1 MKKIHFVLTL
11 AIAVFMLFLLKDII
25 IKASIESAVSYKTG
39 LRIKIGELKTNFS
52 KGFISIK
59 DMFILNPK
67 GFDDRIMAELPE
79 VYIDYDLSA
88 ILKRKI
94 HLKNIKINLKELMI
108 VKEKDDRKNLDHIKS
123 LKKKGTERQKEKDSG
138 SQSLQIDN
146 LYLKMGKV
154 IYKDYSAGEKPMIT
168 EFDININARYKNL
181 KNTDA
186 IMRLIIAKALI
197 NTTLST
203 LSDFDRFEDIASDA
217 LDGGKNVFKKAFEEI
232 KSLFGSPE
240 DEE

>member
-1 MKKIHFVLTL
+1 MKKIRFILILAISVFILFVL
-11 AIAVFMLFLLKDII
+11 KDVL

-39 LRIKIGELKTNFS
+39 LRIEIGELKTSFS
-52 KGFISIK
+52 KGFIRIK

-67 GFDDRIMAELPE
+67 GYDDRIMAELPE
-79 VYIDYDLSA
+79 VSIDYDLPA

-94 HLKNIKINLKELMI
+94 HLQNIKINLKELTI
-108 VKEKDDRKNLDHIKS
+108 VKEKSGRKNLDHIKN
-123 LKKKGTERQKEKDSG
+123 LKKKKTEKQKEKDSG
-138 SQSLQIDN
+138 SLGMQIDN

-154 IYKDYSAGEKPMIT
+154 TYKDYSSGGKPTIT

-186 IMRLIIAKALI
+186 IMRLIIAKAVI
-197 NTTLST
+197 STTLGALT
-203 LSDFDRFEDIASDA
+203 DFEKFEDIASDA
-217 LDGGKNVFKKAFEEI
+217 LGEGKNVFKKTFEEI
-232 KSLFGSPE
+232 KSLFGTPE